1 MFVSRD
7 PRLGMET
14 ELVDQDDTTA
24 TLKTTTRP
32 GTHWRGRRLF
42 FLCLLLAGI
51 AAFIAVEQVASRV
64 AATRP
69 VTVYLLGD
77 PHQEWTHLIRETF
90 RALGCQVES
99 LPLDRSPEGLPADM
113 IVFGSEASGSIAY
126 RTYKDIYAGAL
137 TQYVSRGGLLV
148 HLAQRPEV
156 EPQPPFLTQEMEA
169 HRLGPEISEVFLL
182 AADHPLIAGLEEEGL
197 STLSA
202 TPQISRAFTQPRGF
216 QVILAADRLGHYP
229 VLMEGALG
237 RGRIVLS
244 ALSLDRAPQ
253 RVRKQF
259 FANLVQD
266 ADAFRRG
273 QRRGVWPTTTSDTY
287 QSRHSDSWTLVLLPD
302 TQKYAR
308 HYPGILL
315 GQTAWIAQIAG
326 RCRIR
331 YALHLGDMTET
342 NRREEWMNV
351 RDAMAL
357 MDGKLPYTVCTGN
370 HDYGPQGESSDRVTL
385 LNEMFPVDRFAE
397 WPTFGGV
404 MEPGRMDNS
413 FHRFA
418 VGTDFWLVL
427 VLEWAPR
434 DETVAWAN
442 RIMST
447 HPDHKGILVT
457 HAYVDRDSTRIDHH
471 AAPKMWSHNPHD
483 SQTPGSI
490 NDGQELWEKLVSK
503 HDFRFVF
510 SGHIL
515 GQGTGYVA
523 SRNDLGRTVHQMA
536 SNYQHR
542 ELGGQGY
549 LRLLEFY
556 PDRKTVG
563 VRTYSPILGRFLLG
577 DTQQFELVL
586 D

>member
-1 MFVSRD
+1 
-7 PRLGMET
+7 MET
-14 ELVDQDDTTA
+14 DLVDQHDSTAALKTA
-24 TLKTTTRP
+24 TRS
-32 GTHWRGRRLF
+32 GTPSRRGRLII
-42 FLCLLLAGI
+42 LCLLLAGV
-51 AAFIAVEQVASRV
+51 AGFILVEQVGRRV
-64 AATRP
+64 AASRP

-77 PHQEWTHLIRETF
+77 PHHAGEDLMRETF
-90 RALGCQVES
+90 RAVGCQVES

-113 IVFGSEASGSIAY
+113 IVFGSEVSGSAAY
-126 RTYKDIYAGAL
+126 RAYKDVYAGAL

-156 EPQPPFLTQEMEA
+156 EPQPPFLTEEMEA
-169 HRLGPEISEVFLL
+169 YRLGPDISQVFFL
-182 AADHPLIAGLEEEGL
+182 AADHPLMSGLVEESL

-216 QVILAADRLGHYP
+216 QVVLAADRLGHYP
-229 VLMEGALG
+229 VLMEGTLG
-237 RGRIVLS
+237 RGRMVLS

-259 FANLVQD
+259 FTNLAQD
-266 ADAFRRG
+266 ADALRRG

-287 QSRHSDSWTLVLLPD
+287 QSRHADSWTLVVLPD

-315 GQTAWIAQIAG
+315 GQTAWIAQNAG
-326 RCRIR
+326 PCRIR
-331 YALHLGDMTET
+331 YVLHLGDMTET
-342 NRREEWMNV
+342 NRRAEWMNV

-357 MDGKLPYTVCTGN
+357 MEGKLPYTVCAGN
-370 HDYGPQGESSDRVTL
+370 HDYGPQGNSSDRVTL
-385 LNEMFPVDRFAE
+385 LNEMFPVERFAE

-413 FHRFA
+413 FHRFVA
-418 VGTDFWLVL
+418 GTDHWLVL

-442 RIMST
+442 RIMSA

-457 HAYVDRDSTRIDHH
+457 HAYVDRDSTRLDHH

-490 NDGQELWEKLVSK
+490 NDGQELWEKLVRK

-510 SGHIL
+510 CGHIL

-536 SNYQHR
+536 SNYQNR

-556 PDRKTVG
+556 PDHKTVG

-577 DTQQFELVL
+577 AAQQFELVL

>member
-1 MFVSRD
+1 M
-7 PRLGMET
+7 
-14 ELVDQDDTTA
+14 DQDHSTA
-24 TLKTTTRP
+24 TLETVTRS
-32 GTHWRGRRLF
+32 GTRRPRRRLF
-42 FLCLLLAGI
+42 FLCLVLAGV
-51 AAFIAVEQVASRV
+51 AGFILVVQVSRRV
-64 AATRP
+64 AASRP
-69 VTVYLLGD
+69 VTVYVFGD
-77 PHQEWTHLIRETF
+77 PHQEWERPLRETF
-90 RALGCQVES
+90 RAAGCRVES

-113 IVFGSEASGSIAY
+113 IVFGSEASASDAY
-126 RTYKDIYAGAL
+126 RTYKETYAGAL
-137 TQYVSRGGLLV
+137 AQYVSRGGLLV

-156 EPQPPFLTQEMEA
+156 EPQPPFLVQEMEA

-182 AADHPLIAGLEEEGL
+182 ATDHPLMSGLEGERL

-216 QVILAADRLGHYP
+216 QVVLAADRLGHYP

-237 RGRIVLS
+237 HGRMVLS

-259 FANLVQD
+259 FTNLAQD
-266 ADAFRRG
+266 ADALRRG

-287 QSRHSDSWTLVLLPD
+287 QARHRDSWTLALLPD
-302 TQKYAR
+302 TQKVAR

-315 GQTAWIAQIAG
+315 GQTAWIAQNADP
-326 RCRIR
+326 CRIR
-331 YALHLGDMTET
+331 YVLHLGDMTET
-342 NRREEWMNV
+342 NRRAEWLNV
-351 RDAMAL
+351 RDAMTL

-370 HDYGPQGESSDRVTL
+370 HDYGPHGESSDRVTL

-418 VGTDFWLVL
+418 AGTDHWLVL

-442 RIMST
+442 RIMSA
-447 HPDHKGILVT
+447 HPEHRGILVT
-457 HAYVDRDSTRIDHH
+457 HAYVDRDSTRLDHH

-490 NDGQELWEKLVSK
+490 NDGQELWEKLVRK

-542 ELGGQGY
+542 DLGGQGY

-556 PDRKTVG
+556 PDHRTVA